1 MAYSMLSKSD
11 ERTWA
16 TSNIVKCE
24 LGDTRVKLHQQG
36 ERLADTSTGSKNCD
50 LSQLKAPRCQYVF
63 YKGCSERWGL
73 FFTCLA
79 EAEKARRCTEL
90 KACLAA
96 NMMTDAE
103 ERFWAGKG
111 RFERVNGLVM
121 NLFSGE
127 VAALGVCRRLVR
139 GRVESFLSAP
149 PMKSKEVAL
158 VLLLRSLGV
167 QCIEQGKHSAVFKR
181 CAGAVQYFIETSQR
195 YNCTSAS
202 DNNNTRNLP
211 VHVLKEGLLGIVL
224 QPRNCRR
231 HSVYTVC

>member
-1 MAYSMLSKSD
+1 MLSKSD

-103 ERFWAGKG
+103 ERLWAGKG

-167 QCIEQGKHSAVFKR
+167 
-181 CAGAVQYFIETSQR
+181 
-195 YNCTSAS
+195 
-202 DNNNTRNLP
+202 
-211 VHVLKEGLLGIVL
+211 HVLNKENTQQYSKGVQELYSISLRPLSATTVHLLLIIITRATC
-224 QPRNCRR
+224 PSTC
-231 HSVYTVC
+231 